1 MGHDYVIEYKKRR
14 DNAAADA
21 LSRVQENQLNAIS
34 KPVPLWIARIKE
46 ETKTDSYFQVLHDRL
61 QKGNL
66 DASKYKLKDDIFWRK
81 GRILLGPTSTLRNEI
96 FTELHVSPTSG
107 HSGFYKTAQRI
118 AAQFYWTGY

>member
-66 DASKYKLKDDIFWRK
+66 DASKYTSSRMIFFGERDGYFW
-81 GRILLGPTSTLRNEI
+81 GPPP
-96 FTELHVSPTSG
+96 H
-107 HSGFYKTAQRI
+107 
-118 AAQFYWTGY
+118 